1 MRGKIITSKEASIK
15 LQKLKIDFSTEA
27 MKARRELSDTHK
39 TQKENNCQPRIIYPV
54 IAVFKDKGKIK
65 TFSVKIV

>member
-1 MRGKIITSKEASIK
+1 MRGKIITSKDASV
-15 LQKLKIDFSTEA
+15 KLKVDFSTET

-39 TQKENNCQPRIIYPV
+39 AQKEHNCQPRIIYPV

-65 TFSVKIV
+65 TFSVKIA